1 MSVPDVADNKQFY
14 SFYGTLNLL
23 SKTYEIR
30 KDPKGKSNLREIIE
44 DNVLTHQRSIFDLEH
59 NPDQLIKSF
68 TYTKRTQPTPEI
80 VLHIGDAQTQT
91 TVKITKDKSENV
103 GTAPTS
109 LISDA
114 YGNGYLSLF
123 SNYIDIPLNS
133 KFSKDDANT
142 LCGTIEN
149 LFTYRTGPSD
159 PYIWTTEQ
167 DMLALFD
174 KTFLLLTFNMI
185 YYRHKG
191 HDLFTPVFK
200 LKNDGGAPLKDK
212 LSIESL
218 IYIDE
223 FSKIQRPTFLMLLIY
238 YAGYDFGIKPEDI
251 CNKFSNKFSQSPNGM
266 SFDIKL
272 YAPSPNRDEAIYNKS
287 VHSEIKP
294 TSVNLEVEELVAYH
308 VGGEISSLW
317 EYVNGKLTIL
327 INNMLSDKTKMTHYK
342 TLFSKKY
349 YKNSLFLF
357 ECITEL
363 KTYKEYV
370 SSPENF
376 AAIAYPL
383 STLKTLEI
391 LIIKLSYILTILEP
405 DFIPL
410 ETMSFDVVMNGKTL
424 KYVIN
429 SQLQAT
435 NISIDDYI
443 PPNKIMAALDSLIYK
458 VLDWGGLQTIAD
470 SRAHAVF
477 TENER
482 DARFNNLLKKQ
493 VDYYNAMHI
502 RKAMDHKI
510 ITRKIKSLDEHIK
523 KLQAIPSK
531 SDADKITFYTKQCE
545 FYNNEALATWLEYIM
560 NQVKAK
566 SEKAKELSG
575 LVSDL
580 VSKSTGKADFDKAVK
595 AFDAIKVPNSTVQEQ
610 SKFYRD
616 DPTIRGFKAQYN
628 DTLGKLKAISGASL
642 PSPMLGGGGKNTT
655 KKVNRKQVQSKTKNK
670 KQKR

>member
-1 MSVPDVADNKQFY
+1 MSGPNVSDNKQFY

-23 SKTYEIR
+23 SETYEIR
-30 KDPKGKSNLREIIE
+30 KDNKDTEKSKLPGIIQE
-44 DNVLTHQRSIFDLEH
+44 KVIRKDKDLIDHAH
-59 NPDQLIKSF
+59 NSDQLIKSF
-68 TYTKRTQPTPEI
+68 TYTKRTQPTLEI
-80 VLHIGDAQTQT
+80 VLHIGDARTPT
-91 TVKITKDKSENV
+91 TVKITRDKSENV
-103 GTAPTS
+103 GTAAVEKS
-109 LISDA
+109 ISDA
-114 YGNGYLSLF
+114 YGDGYRYLSLF

-133 KFSKDDANT
+133 KFNDSEANN
-142 LCGTIEN
+142 LCSTIEN
-149 LFTYRTGPSD
+149 LFTYSSGG
-159 PYIWTTEQ
+159 PYIWTTET

-174 KTFLLLTFNMI
+174 KPFLLLTFNMI

-191 HDLFTPVFK
+191 HDLFTSVFK
-200 LKNDGGAPLKDK
+200 LKKDDMPPPTQEK

-223 FSKIQRPTFLMLLIY
+223 FSKNKPPTFLMLLIY
-238 YAGYDFGIKPEDI
+238 YAGYDFGIKPDDI
-251 CNKFSNKFSQSPNGM
+251 CDKFSNKFSQSPNGM

-272 YAPSPNRDEAIYNKS
+272 YAPSPNRDEATCNNS

-327 INNMLSDKTKMTHYK
+327 INNMLSDKTKVTHYK

-363 KTYKEYV
+363 KTYKEYI

-443 PPNKIMAALDSLIYK
+443 PPNKIMATLASVVYN
-458 VLDWGGLQTIAD
+458 VPSMT
-470 SRAHAVF
+470 RAIV
-477 TENER
+477 TVSER
-482 DARFNNLLKKQ
+482 DARVKNLLKKQ
-493 VDYYNAMHI
+493 ADYYNAMHI

-510 ITRKIKSLDEHIK
+510 ITRKIESLDEHIK
-523 KLQAIPSK
+523 KLDPK
-531 SDADKITFYTKQCE
+531 DELTLYTKQCE
-545 FYNNEALATWLEYIM
+545 LYKNQALAIWLKNIM
-560 NQVKAK
+560 DNVKAK
-566 SEKAKELSG
+566 SEKAKELSEADIT
-575 LVSDL
+575 STTDL
-580 VSKSTGKADFDKAVK
+580 DTAVI
-595 AFDAIKVPNSTVQEQ
+595 AFENIKVPNLTEQ
-610 SKFYRD
+610 SDFYRND
-616 DPTIRGFKAQYN
+616 ITIQGIKSDYDAALAALIKKN
-628 DTLGKLKAISGASL
+628 PAAS
-642 PSPMLGGGGKNTT
+642 PPPMLGGGGKNTT